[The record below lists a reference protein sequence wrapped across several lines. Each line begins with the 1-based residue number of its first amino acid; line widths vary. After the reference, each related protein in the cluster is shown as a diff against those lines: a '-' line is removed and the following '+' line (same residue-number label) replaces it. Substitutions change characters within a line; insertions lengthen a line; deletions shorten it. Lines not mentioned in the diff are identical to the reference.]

1 MAAAS
6 PPPTQQAT
14 APFNFQTT
22 LSTPDWCKTG
32 AHLPTLLHRLPGR
45 RAMEHDDKLE
55 PQGDGCTK
63 SALNKMHKTPCGD
76 HLEVRG

>member
-1 MAAAS
+1 
-6 PPPTQQAT
+6 
-14 APFNFQTT
+14 
-22 LSTPDWCKTG
+22 
-32 AHLPTLLHRLPGR
+32 
-45 RAMEHDDKLE
+45 MEHDDKLE